1 MSQEFHVREGNMAP
15 DFIFKDSDNNDLRLS
30 NFLGKRI
37 VIYFY
42 PNDFTPGCTTQASE
56 FSMHFNKY
64 LENNII
70 IIGISP
76 NDETTHQE
84 FKEKMRIPFL
94 LISDSNNKISQ
105 QYGVYKLKKF
115 MGKEYMGV
123 MRTTFLIDKHGK
135 IAKIFYKV
143 KPKGHSTEVLDFFLR
158 DT

>member
-1 MSQEFHVREGNMAP
+1 MAP

-56 FSMHFNKY
+56 FSIHFNKY

-70 IIGISP
+70 ILGISP
-76 NDETTHQE
+76 NDETTHQK

-94 LISDSNNKISQ
+94 LIPDTNNKISQ
-105 QYGVYKLKKF
+105 KYGVYTLKKF

-135 IAKIFYKV
+135 IVKIFYKV
-143 KPKGHSTEVLDFFLR
+143 KPKGHSAEVLNYFLR
-158 DT
+158 DN

>member
-1 MSQEFHVREGNMAP
+1 MAP

-56 FSMHFNKY
+56 FSIHFNKY

-76 NDETTHQE
+76 NDETTHQK

-94 LISDSNNKISQ
+94 LISDTNNKISQ
-105 QYGVYKLKKF
+105 KYGVYTLKKF

-135 IAKIFYKV
+135 IVKIFYKV
-143 KPKGHSTEVLDFFLR
+143 KPKGHSTEVLNYFLR
-158 DT
+158 DN

>member
-1 MSQEFHVREGNMAP
+1 MAP

-42 PNDFTPGCTTQASE
+42 PNDFTPGCSTQASE
-56 FSMHFNKY
+56 FSIHFNKY

-70 IIGISP
+70 ILGISP
-76 NDETTHQE
+76 NDETTHQK

-105 QYGVYKLKKF
+105 KYGVYTLKKF

-135 IAKIFYKV
+135 IVKIFYKV
-143 KPKGHSTEVLDFFLR
+143 KPKGHSAEVLNYFLR
-158 DT
+158 DN

>member
-1 MSQEFHVREGNMAP
+1 MAP

>member
-1 MSQEFHVREGNMAP
+1 MAP

-42 PNDFTPGCTTQASE
+42 PNDFTPGCSTQASE
-56 FSMHFNKY
+56 FSIHFNKY

-70 IIGISP
+70 ILGISP
-76 NDETTHQE
+76 NDETTHQK

-105 QYGVYKLKKF
+105 KYGVYTLKKF
-115 MGKEYMGV
+115 MGKEYMGI

-135 IAKIFYKV
+135 IVKIFYKV
-143 KPKGHSTEVLDFFLR
+143 KPKGHSAEVLNYFLR
-158 DT
+158 DN

>member
-1 MSQEFHVREGNMAP
+1 MAP

-56 FSMHFNKY
+56 FSIDFDKY

-76 NDETTHQE
+76 NDETTHQK
-84 FKEKMRIPFL
+84 FKEKMRIPYL
-94 LISDSNNKISQ
+94 LISDSNNQISEK
-105 QYGVYKLKKF
+105 YGVYTLKKF

-123 MRTTFLIDKHGK
+123 TRTTFLIDKHGK
-135 IAKIFYKV
+135 IVKVFYKV
-143 KPKGHSTEVLDFFLR
+143 KPKGHSAEVLNYFLR
-158 DT
+158 DK

>member
-1 MSQEFHVREGNMAP
+1 MAP

-42 PNDFTPGCTTQASE
+42 PNDFTPGCTTQAIE
-56 FSMHFNKY
+56 FSIHFNKY

-76 NDETTHQE
+76 NDETTHQK

-115 MGKEYMGV
+115 LGTEYMGV

-135 IAKIFYKV
+135 IAKTFYKV

>member
-1 MSQEFHVREGNMAP
+1 MAP

-42 PNDFTPGCTTQASE
+42 PNDFTPGCTTQALE
-56 FSMHFNKY
+56 FSIHFNKY

-76 NDETTHQE
+76 NDETTHQK

-115 MGKEYMGV
+115 LGKEYMGV

>member
-1 MSQEFHVREGNMAP
+1 MCAN
-15 DFIFKDSDNNDLRLS
+15 
-30 NFLGKRI
+30 
-37 VIYFY
+37 
-42 PNDFTPGCTTQASE
+42 T
-56 FSMHFNKY
+56 
-64 LENNII
+64 
-70 IIGISP
+70 
-76 NDETTHQE
+76 
-84 FKEKMRIPFL
+84 FL